1 MQPIEQD
8 TYKGH
13 PVGFEADRNIQA
25 DKFFDVLES
34 SGLPDRV
41 QTPEDRLKLI
51 HSMDNEEFERILL
64 IGNTVLQNLPRES
77 AGYAQRLQVTG
88 SREVGYQAMPA
99 PEDKSSLLKLT
110 LNMAQNKKVSTL
122 QDKALLLSYGVQ
134 AVHPFQDANGRLTR
148 AMYHILTRGMEDEG
162 LLHQTLT
169 SEEDPHYVLD
179 AHSFIYAG
187 QGLLKEH
194 LKSADKDPLTYAYTP
209 KYHPNFHDIHFNP
222 ANIALPNR
230 EDSGGKETDAIQ
242 TLFLDKDFCINV
254 AYKLVEKHGLATALE
269 SVEEVD
275 GKKQFIVDHFY
286 TIANNRDLEIV
297 YREYRAITKDYVKVL
312 LKNLVDPNSSDTRIS
327 AITTDNKYVSLPWL
341 AFGKA
346 LVDRTVSVS

>member
-13 PVGFEADRNIQA
+13 PIGFEADRNIQA

-51 HSMDNEEFERILL
+51 HSMDNKEFERILL
-64 IGNTVLQNLPRES
+64 IGNTVLQNFPRES

-148 AMYHILTRGMEDEG
+148 AMYHILTRGMENEG

-169 SEEDPHYVLD
+169 NEEDPHYVLD
-179 AHSFIYAG
+179 AHSFIHAG
-187 QGLLKEH
+187 QGKLKES
-194 LKSADKDPLTYAYTP
+194 LKSASLDPLTHIYAP
-209 KYHPNFHDIHFNP
+209 KYQPNLYDLSFSPDTTKLLNRTE
-222 ANIALPNR
+222 ANT
-230 EDSGGKETDAIQ
+230 KETDAVQ
-242 TLFLDKDFCINV
+242 TLFLDKDFCINA
-254 AYKLVEKHGLATALE
+254 AYKLIANHSLE
-269 SVEEVD
+269 SAKASVDRVD
-275 GKKQFIVDHFY
+275 GVDYFMMDHFY
-286 TIANNRDLEIV
+286 TIASDSDLDIV
-297 YREYRAITKDYVKVL
+297 YNEYRAITKEYVKVL
-312 LKNLVDPNSSDTRIS
+312 LKNLVDPKSGDTSIA
-327 AITTDNKYVSLPWL
+327 AITTTGRHVSLPWL
-341 AFGKA
+341 AFGRA
-346 LVDRTVSVS
+346 LVDKKFTVA